1 MMWPINKLKNIF
13 ISIDTQ
19 LRQQRQQLDEERQ
32 RIKKQEEQIAA
43 LRNEQKSIQ
52 RSLEENE
59 KKLLLCTEW
68 MDERFQKTESKLQQC
83 EVREKQIQAD
93 RTEKEQWLN
102 DKFYHTDVYY
112 VNTQFRLCD
121 MHLPG
126 NASKYEVLQN
136 KHRGQKCFIIG
147 NGPSLRME
155 DLESLRTHKAITFAS
170 NRIYPVFESVDWRPD
185 YYVCQDLKMLEH
197 HWQDISSL
205 EGMTCLYPY
214 QLVTENRAEI
224 LQKNAILFPLK
235 IINIHPVWFSYNP
248 HRVIHEGMTVTFSIM
263 QLAAFMGFSEVYLLG
278 VDCNYPTVKT
288 EEGGTVVD
296 RTAQT
301 HFIKDYWDKN
311 EKIYQPD
318 TKTSMEAYKSAQEY
332 AESHEIKFFN
342 ATRGGAL
349 EAFPRVDF
357 DEVMQSWSHKK
368 EGNN

>member
-126 NASKYEVLQN
+126 NASKYEALQN
-136 KHRGQKCFIIG
+136 KHRGQNASSSETVPHFVWKIWKACECIKQ
-147 NGPSLRME
+147 LR
-155 DLESLRTHKAITFAS
+155 LLPTAFTR
-170 NRIYPVFESVDWRPD
+170 
-185 YYVCQDLKMLEH
+185 
-197 HWQDISSL
+197 SSK
-205 EGMTCLYPY
+205 
-214 QLVTENRAEI
+214 V
-224 LQKNAILFPLK
+224 
-235 IINIHPVWFSYNP
+235 
-248 HRVIHEGMTVTFSIM
+248 
-263 QLAAFMGFSEVYLLG
+263 
-278 VDCNYPTVKT
+278 
-288 EEGGTVVD
+288 
-296 RTAQT
+296 
-301 HFIKDYWDKN
+301 
-311 EKIYQPD
+311 
-318 TKTSMEAYKSAQEY
+318 
-332 AESHEIKFFN
+332 
-342 ATRGGAL
+342 
-349 EAFPRVDF
+349 
-357 DEVMQSWSHKK
+357 
-368 EGNN
+368 